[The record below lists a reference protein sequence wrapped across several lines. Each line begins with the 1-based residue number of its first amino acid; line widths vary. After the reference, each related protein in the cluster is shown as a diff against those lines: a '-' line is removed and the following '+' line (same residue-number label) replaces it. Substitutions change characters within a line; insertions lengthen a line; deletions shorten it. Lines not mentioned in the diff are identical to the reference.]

1 MPEFDEVPS
10 SLCAEWFQ
18 VVAGQGPVEFCGE
31 AGDPGGTL
39 DVDVHAWMLSASV
52 NMTCTWNGRS

>member
-18 VVAGQGPVEFCGE
+18 VVAGPGPVEFCGE